1 MAAGRPSRY
10 GRDPMS
16 PLAGPFFAAV
26 VLLGVAGAVKVLS
39 PDATRVALR
48 SAGLPSTRPAAM
60 ALGVV
65 EVAIAAVALAW
76 GGALSAAAVAVAYLG
91 FAAFSAVV
99 RSRSKGQASCGC
111 FGASDAPLGLVHVAI
126 DLALAAVAIALV
138 IDPIGNVWNEAAD
151 TPWAGVPFVA
161 LVALVAWLVQV
172 SLTLLPE
179 LWAARHP
186 APTDADASVAAP
198 RPLSQKVAS

>member
-1 MAAGRPSRY
+1 MSRY

-16 PLAGPFFAAV
+16 SLAGPFFAAV
-26 VLLGVAGAVKVLS
+26 VLLAVAGAVKVLS

-48 SAGLPSTRPAAM
+48 SAGLPSTRAA
-60 ALGVV
+60 ATSLGVV
-65 EVAIAAVALAW
+65 ELAVASAALIW
-76 GGALSAAAVAVAYLG
+76 GGALPAAAVAVAYLG
-91 FAAFSAVV
+91 FAGFSAVV

-126 DLALAAVAIALV
+126 DLALAAVAVALV
-138 IDPIGNVWNEAAD
+138 VDPIGNVWTEAAN
-151 TPWAGVPFVA
+151 TPWAGVPLLA

-186 APTDADASVAAP
+186 DSASSSTASVASP
-198 RPLSQKVAS
+198 RPLPPKVAS